1 MLTMPPSLQT
11 DMGQMTM
18 VLASPIHTVA
28 GRQTWLG
35 QTTAVLPLATTTMER
50 QKRTHMDQVPSVLAM
65 TRTAG
70 ITDRQTRPDQMIV
83 RATTARLMI
92 AIMAIPIHT
101 AVVPD
106 RQTRP
111 DQMIVGT
118 TTARLM
124 IAIMAIPIHTA
135 VVTDP
140 TRPDQMIMRTTTAR
154 QRRTLSR
161 LMIAILA
168 IPIHTAVATNRL
180 VSPILMRHPVG
191 TIMDL
196 VLTPTTMAHMAT
208 GPQTTKAMARRQ
220 VKPVKTGSIKALVL

>member
-1 MLTMPPSLQT
+1 MLTMAPSLQT

-28 GRQTWLG
+28 GRQTWPG

-50 QKRTHMDQVPSVLAM
+50 QKRTHMDQVPSVLAT
-65 TRTAG
+65 TRTAVV
-70 ITDRQTRPDQMIV
+70 TDRQTRPDQMIV

-101 AVVPD
+101 AV
-106 RQTRP
+106 
-111 DQMIVGT
+111 
-118 TTARLM
+118 A
-124 IAIMAIPIHTA
+124 
-135 VVTDP
+135 TD
-140 TRPDQMIMRTTTAR
+140 
-154 QRRTLSR
+154 
-161 LMIAILA
+161 
-168 IPIHTAVATNRL
+168 RL
-180 VSPILMRHPVG
+180 VSPILMGHPVG

-220 VKPVKTGSIKALVL
+220 VKPVKTGSIKA

>member
-65 TRTAG
+65 TRTAVV
-70 ITDRQTRPDQMIV
+70 TDRQ
-83 RATTARLMI
+83 
-92 AIMAIPIHT
+92 
-101 AVVPD
+101 
-106 RQTRP
+106 
-111 DQMIVGT
+111 
-118 TTARLM
+118 
-124 IAIMAIPIHTA
+124 
-135 VVTDP
+135 

-154 QRRTLSR
+154 LRRTLSR

-220 VKPVKTGSIKALVL
+220 VKPVKTGSIKA